1 MIRQFICINVSLS
14 NNIGYFDEFGKRDIM
29 QNFSFWDTF
38 SHYLFWIDKLVYYFL
53 FSPFTYSMVKRETN
67 AVVGTLEVEDYFENG
82 ITYCRID
89 TQGVVARYKQ
99 RNWIILRIIFFL
111 DISEQQS
118 HPNLQLI
125 QVKFI
130 TIL

>member
-1 MIRQFICINVSLS
+1 
-14 NNIGYFDEFGKRDIM
+14 
-29 QNFSFWDTF
+29 
-38 SHYLFWIDKLVYYFL
+38 
-53 FSPFTYSMVKRETN
+53 MVKRETN

-130 TIL
+130 TFIQIQILEDRGIYVNRCQPMYIIRVSAKRGFLCSILLAETRIPWNLVIYH